1 MANELPT
8 RSADK
13 ILSEEYLVARAKI
26 LELAATLDR
35 LARAPGEVDSLPQK
49 KLLDQAMK
57 ILIDHEGDKA
67 RRVQLLLSRQ
77 YEADWRAKLEVD
89 AGRAR

>member
-1 MANELPT
+1 MANEYQT
-8 RSADK
+8 RTADK

-35 LARAPGEVDSLPQK
+35 LAHAPGEVDSLPQK
-49 KLLDQAMK
+49 KLLDQAMR
-57 ILIDHEGDKA
+57 ILIDSDGDKA

-77 YEADWRAKLEVD
+77 YEPDWRTKLDVD
-89 AGRAR
+89 AGRAK